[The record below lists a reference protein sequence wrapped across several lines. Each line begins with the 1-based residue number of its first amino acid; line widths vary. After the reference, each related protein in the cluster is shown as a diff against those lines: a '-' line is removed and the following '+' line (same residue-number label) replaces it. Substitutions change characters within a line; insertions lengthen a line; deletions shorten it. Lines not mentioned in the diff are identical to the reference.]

1 MTMQDELEAD
11 PRELIVAAQAGDRA
25 AFGRLYGRYA
35 RMVHG
40 IALAQLRSED
50 ADDVVQDVFVRALDQ
65 LHTLRDVHAFGGW
78 LMAIARHLI
87 VDIRRRTPDQGEP
100 APEPSTRERQH
111 DRLEARRALDAI
123 RALPDA
129 YRETVMLRLVE
140 GMTGP
145 EIAERTGL
153 TPGSVRVN
161 LHRGMKMLRECLGN
175 VAQGSGV

>member
-1 MTMQDELEAD
+1 MQDELEAD
-11 PRELIVAAQAGDRA
+11 PRELIAAAQAGDRA
-25 AFGRLYGRYA
+25 AFGQLYRRYA

-40 IALAQLRSED
+40 IALARLRSED
-50 ADDVVQDVFVRALDQ
+50 ADDVVQDVFIRALGE
-65 LHTLRDVHAFGGW
+65 LHTLRDAHAFGGW

-87 VDIRRRTPDQGEP
+87 VDLLRRTPHWSEP
-100 APEPSTRERQH
+100 GDEPSMRERQH

-129 YRETVMLRLVE
+129 YRETLMLRLVE

-145 EIAERTGL
+145 EIAGRTGL

-161 LHRGMKMLRECLGN
+161 LHRGMKMLRERLGD
-175 VAQGSGV
+175 VAQGSGT